1 MAPLIRIWSDYICPF
16 CYVATERAAW
26 LEREY
31 GAEIE
36 WLPFDLHPE
45 YPPEGIA
52 IEDLE
57 RQYGRELRS
66 GQARMFDEAG
76 LPHTTRTRLPRS
88 HAALN
93 VAELA
98 RERGVHTELHKRLMT
113 AFWAEDRDISD
124 PDVLAEEAS
133 AFGLDPDEVRDV
145 AKTLPY
151 QDKIRASTTAVHEMG
166 GGGVP
171 AFVVADRV
179 MIPGAQPH
187 DLFEKVMERLELPPR
202 APE

>member
-1 MAPLIRIWSDYICPF
+1 MPPLIRIWSDYICPF

-26 LEREY
+26 LERRY
-31 GAEIE
+31 GAQTE

-57 RQYGRELRS
+57 AKYGRPLRP

-76 LPHTTRTRLPRS
+76 LPHVERTRMPNSR
-88 HAALN
+88 AALN

-98 RERGVHTELHKRLMT
+98 RERGVHPEVHKRLMT

-124 PDVLAEEAS
+124 PGVLVEETAL
-133 AFGLDPDEVRDV
+133 FGLDEDEVRT
-145 AKTLPY
+145 AATEFPY
-151 QDKIRASTTAVHEMG
+151 QDLIQASTTGVAEMG
-166 GGGVP
+166 AGGVP
-171 AFVVADRV
+171 AFAVDDKVL
-179 MIPGAQPH
+179 IPGAQPH
-187 DLFEKVMERLELPPR
+187 ELFEKVMEKLDHDRV
-202 APE
+202 

>member
-124 PDVLAEEAS
+124 PDVL
-133 AFGLDPDEVRDV
+133 
-145 AKTLPY
+145 
-151 QDKIRASTTAVHEMG
+151 
-166 GGGVP
+166 
-171 AFVVADRV
+171 
-179 MIPGAQPH
+179 
-187 DLFEKVMERLELPPR
+187 
-202 APE
+202 